1 MSGEDVS
8 VVWARVRIGVGT
20 IAAAAAATTTTTT
33 TTAAAAAALST
44 TFDNY

>member
-20 IAAAAAATTTTTT
+20 IAAAAATTTTTT
-33 TTAAAAAALST
+33 AAAAAAALST